1 MFQVLGNRTFFR
13 LFSAQVFS
21 LLGSGLMTVALAL
34 IAYELGGDRAGLI
47 LGTIFTLKMIA
58 YVGFAPLASALTGK
72 VPLKPLLIGLDLI
85 RVGLAALLP
94 FVDELWQVYLLVF
107 LFQLGSAAFTPAF
120 QSLIPE
126 IVTSEKRYTEALSLS
141 RLAYNLETMFSPV
154 LAGLLLFVLVPS
166 QIFFGTALTFIV
178 SALLV
183 FTCKLPSNIASTGE
197 TFGKRLSKGF
207 TIYLRTPRLRGL
219 LSLNIAIALVGSWV
233 LVNSVVY
240 SQNLAGSDAQTFTQL
255 MATYGFGAI
264 VGALSVPRL
273 LRKFEIRGIV
283 LSGAA
288 LLGGLPLL
296 IFLEL
301 SLAGNLALWGALGF
315 ATSVALTPGG
325 LVLTRSA
332 IGNNRPAIFAAQ
344 FSLSHGGW
352 LLTYP
357 LAGWLG
363 VVAGLEAA
371 LAIMTLGSLCFT
383 AFAFWLWPVDDPLDR
398 LHTHDEN
405 VTDHGRGE
413 TPEGPRHQAPFSH
426 KHAFY
431 IDDQHPRWEMGK

>member
-1 MFQVLGNRTFFR
+1 
-13 LFSAQVFS
+13 
-21 LLGSGLMTVALAL
+21 
-34 IAYELGGDRAGLI
+34 
-47 LGTIFTLKMIA
+47 MIA
-58 YVGFAPLASALTGK
+58 YVGFAPLASALAGK
-72 VPLKPLLIGLDLI
+72 VPLKPLLIGLDLV

-94 FVDELWQVYLLVF
+94 FVDALWQVYLLVF

-126 IVTSEKRYTEALSLS
+126 IVTGEKRYAEALSLS

-183 FTCKLPSNIASTGE
+183 FSCKLPANIASTGE

-219 LSLNIAIALVGSWV
+219 LSVNIAIALVGSWV

-240 SQNLAGSDAQTFTQL
+240 SQSLMGGDVQTFTQL

-264 VGALSVPRL
+264 IGALSVPRL
-273 LRKFEIRGIV
+273 LRKFEIRSVV

-301 SLAGNLALWGALGF
+301 SLAGNLALWGALGL
-315 ATSVALTPGG
+315 ATSIALTPGG

-363 VVAGLEAA
+363 VAAGLETA
-371 LAIMTLGSLCFT
+371 LAVMTLASLCFT
-383 AFAFWLWPVDDPLDR
+383 AFAYWLWPADDPLDR
-398 LHTHDEN
+398 YHTHDEN
-405 VTDHGRGE
+405 VTEHSRGE
-413 TPEGPRHQAPFSH
+413 TPESQRHQAPFSH

-431 IDDQHPRWEMGK
+431 IDDEHPRWEMGK